1 MPSAAGSAKR
11 RDRRTRD
18 RGLRFRLRPA
28 LLAGLIVF
36 LAISALL
43 ARWLALENV
52 ERSAV
57 LVVLQAQARGDA
69 AAMLEHL
76 HPCSS
81 SCRAD
86 AIADARRLKRPGQIQ
101 ILAYQSATAYSVTTS
116 VGFTRVAWK
125 SSVGRLPVVQ
135 CVKVERKGNALSG
148 ISILL
153 LGVSQPIPDTSDC

>member
-1 MPSAAGSAKR
+1 MRSAAGLGNW
-11 RDRRTRD
+11 RDRRARG

-28 LLAGLIVF
+28 LVAGLIVF

-57 LVVLQAQARGDA
+57 LNVLSAEARGDA
-69 AAMLEHL
+69 AEMLVRL
-76 HPCSS
+76 HDCDSH
-81 SCRAD
+81 CRAN
-86 AIADARRLKRPGQIQ
+86 ATADARRLKRPGRVE
-101 ILAYQSATAYSVTTS
+101 ILAYQSATAYSVTSS

-125 SSVGRLPVVQ
+125 SSLGRFPVVQ
-135 CVKVERKGNALSG
+135 CVKVERKGNAISG

-153 LGVSQPIPDTSDC
+153 LGVSLPIPDTADC

>member
-1 MPSAAGSAKR
+1 V
-11 RDRRTRD
+11 
-18 RGLRFRLRPA
+18 LV
-28 LLAGLIVF
+28 AGLIVF

-57 LVVLQAQARGDA
+57 LVVLKAEARGDA
-69 AAMLEHL
+69 SAMLEHL

-81 SCRAD
+81 SCHAD
-86 AIADARRLKRPGQIQ
+86 VTADARRLKRPGQVQ
-101 ILAYQSATAYSVTTS
+101 ILAYQSATAYSVTSS

-125 SSVGRLPVVQ
+125 SSLGRFPVVQ
-135 CVKVERKGNALSG
+135 CVKVERRGNAISG

-153 LGVSQPIPDTSDC
+153 LGVSLPIPDTADC